1 LRFRAS
7 IDARF
12 PPGFH
17 QDFFS
22 LDAERGEVLMSEAA
36 LSIPG
41 DRERSI
47 DFRGRALVETDKLG
61 EAFCTCFGEVD
72 RTACLGD
79 NGA

>member
-1 LRFRAS
+1 
-7 IDARF
+7 
-12 PPGFH
+12 
-17 QDFFS
+17 
-22 LDAERGEVLMSEAA
+22 MSEAA